1 MAIMTRGNS
10 QPPQPPQPA
19 HHDRTQQAQ
28 RPRELHPAAAEAVA
42 RYNQVWE
49 ENDRLAAESAK
60 LTGENEILRRVDAEK
75 TALISDLRRTVEE
88 TQRGSDER
96 LAKAEN
102 HFRQRLAES
111 ERAKERYLRY
121 AVSISE
127 RLKACGDQIAAAH
140 ETAMEMASGTSPAEG
155 IEREIAA
162 LIAAGQKQEMQDKAN

>member
-1 MAIMTRGNS
+1 MTMMTRGNS
-10 QPPQPPQPA
+10 SQPPAP
-19 HHDRTQQAQ
+19 QQAQ

-49 ENDRLAAESAK
+49 ENDRLAAENAK
-60 LTGENEILRRVDAEK
+60 LSGENEILRRVDAEK

-96 LAKAEN
+96 LAKAES
-102 HFRQRLAES
+102 HFRARLAES

-140 ETAMEMASGTSPAEG
+140 DTAMEMASGTTTAAAEG

-162 LIAAGQKQEMQDKAN
+162 LIAAGGHEQAQDKAS